1 MVVFLRYSSHRTKVL
16 KSILKRFRY
25 NRNKK
30 TRRES
35 ANANRYSSSHKEIA
49 TFISKHE
56 IYLIL
61 VTTQAYC
68 VKCKA
73 KRDMKNEKQVTMKNG
88 RQALSGTCSVCGTK
102 MFRIGGSSSASGKSA
117 SVAVAKQRPK
127 VKAASRKPTSKAAK
141 TRKSKTK
148 NKR

>member
-1 MVVFLRYSSHRTKVL
+1 MCF
-16 KSILKRFRY
+16 
-25 NRNKK
+25 
-30 TRRES
+30 
-35 ANANRYSSSHKEIA
+35 HKEIA

-102 MFRIGGSSSASGKSA
+102 MFKIGGSSISAGS
-117 SVAVAKQRPK
+117 AVAKQRAK
-127 VKAASRKPTSKAAK
+127 VKAASKKPAGKATKA
-141 TRKSKTK
+141 KSKK
-148 NKR
+148 PKSKSKK